1 MLKAYSIPN
10 GNEHIPKHN
19 PSLDT
24 DTHFETVVS
33 RFRAVSDAPNDY
45 APPTP
50 EAVAAAEQALGV
62 RLPSTYVEFLRR
74 TADVRVE
81 AWDIL
86 RIYETSPPPGEPDDI
101 VHANRF
107 EHSSTFPSR
116 LIAFW
121 SNGAGDFDCFD
132 RTGSEGSAT
141 FPVFSWCHDDD
152 PEEAVYQSHS
162 DFVAWLAEQVNDIEN
177 RNRR

>member
-1 MLKAYSIPN
+1 MPN

-24 DTHFETVVS
+24 HAHFETVVS
-33 RFRAVSDAPNDY
+33 RFRALSSAPNDY

-50 EAVAAAEQALGV
+50 EAVAAAEQALGM
-62 RLPSTYVEFLRR
+62 RLPSIYVEFLRR

-81 AWDIL
+81 LWDIL

-101 VHANRF
+101 VHTNRF
-107 EHSSTFPSR
+107 EHSSTFPSH

-121 SNGAGDFDCFD
+121 ANGAGDFACFD
-132 RTGSEGSAT
+132 RTRSEGS
-141 FPVFSWCHDDD
+141 PVFFWIHDED
-152 PEEAVYQSHS
+152 PDEAVDQSHP
-162 DFVAWLAEQVNDIEN
+162 DFVAWLTEEVNEIEN